1 MAQSVNKSKRTF
13 SEVLRLTHQKNIRTK
28 LYPFLIK
35 NTIKMTITL
44 GLIVVAILAL
54 NHYFDLGSVLKNF
67 IQNHTTGYVLSVFL
81 VSESILGWIPPDF
94 FIAWAQ
100 QFDLKFLYLAI
111 LATISYIG
119 GINAY
124 FIGVYLNKFP
134 RIKRWVEEKN
144 KESFKLIRKW
154 GGFVI
159 IFAALFPLPYATT
172 STAAGMM
179 GYPFKQFLLF
189 GLTRYLRFLIYA
201 LVIFGAIS
209 QIS

>member
-1 MAQSVNKSKRTF
+1 MVRTATKQKRTF
-13 SEVLRLTHQKNIRTK
+13 WQTLRLIHQKNIRTK
-28 LYPFLIK
+28 LYPFLIQ
-35 NTIKMTITL
+35 NTIKMVITL

-54 NHYFDLGSVLKNF
+54 NQYFDLGSVLRNF
-67 IQNHTTGYVLSVFL
+67 IQNHSTGSVLSIFL
-81 VSESILGWIPPDF
+81 VSESVLGWIPPDF

-134 RIKRWVEEKN
+134 KIKYWIEEKN
-144 KESFKLIRKW
+144 KENFKLIRKW

-172 STAAGMM
+172 STAAGMLR
-179 GYPFKQFLLF
+179 YPFKQFLLF

-209 QIS
+209 KIG